1 MVTPISE
8 DDARR
13 ELRILN
19 SEAANP
25 DYYLAV
31 RLEYGWMFGWR
42 TERGRS

>member
-8 DDARR
+8 EMRR
-13 ELRILN
+13 GLRILN

-31 RLEYGWMFGWR
+31 RHEYG
-42 TERGRS
+42 